1 MDVRLVGTVYTRT
14 LARRYLSPSLVNKW
28 YPFHCFQLICELLYG
43 RVPCYATYTKDV
55 VDDGSKVRAKDEDLI
70 LSKVSFLLFL
80 CGHSRAYISQNN
92 AFFFCHSRF
101 NDSFIS
107 RNSIH
112 LMSDPEG
119 NS

>member
-28 YPFHCFQLICELLYG
+28 YPFHCFQLICELLFG
-43 RVPCYATYTKDV
+43 RVPCYAIYTKDV

-80 CGHSRAYISQNN
+80 C
-92 AFFFCHSRF
+92 
-101 NDSFIS
+101 
-107 RNSIH
+107 
-112 LMSDPEG
+112 
-119 NS
+119 

>member
-28 YPFHCFQLICELLYG
+28 YPFHCFQLICELLFG

-80 CGHSRAYISQNN
+80 CEQNSPHISHNN
-92 AFFFCHSRF
+92 AFFSAIRGLT
-101 NDSFIS
+101 I
-107 RNSIH
+107 
-112 LMSDPEG
+112 L
-119 NS
+119 